1 MTEEEHVE
9 EQIIEDAVSEQSV
22 DEASGEQQDQ
32 KMVPLSAM
40 LATRK
45 KLQEA
50 QAKASKADAK
60 AELLYQELMRQK
72 ESVSQE
78 PEDPT
83 ALVEKQTLKDATM
96 ATKRE
101 IMETLF
107 QDMNPEAVQ
116 KIDLFLDPILKK
128 KPWLAASVDSALN
141 RYARA
146 WEIVQDYQHLVEEKP
161 LNRKSGPSPSDAKKM
176 VENANKPKSPADVGK
191 SAQPAGMDY
200 LKSIQGTK
208 EFREY
213 RKKLLHG

>member
-1 MTEEEHVE
+1 MTEEIREE
-9 EQIIEDAVSEQSV
+9 EQIVEQAVSEPDV
-22 DEASGEQQDQ
+22 DEAAGGSQDQ
-32 KMVPLSAM
+32 KMVPLAAM
-40 LATRK
+40 LATRQK
-45 KLQEA
+45 AKEA
-50 QAKASKADAK
+50 QQKASKAEAK

-72 ESVSQE
+72 ESASQE
-78 PEDPT
+78 SEDPT

-146 WEIVQDYQHLVEEKP
+146 WEIVQDYMHLVDDRP
-161 LNRKSGPSPSDAKKM
+161 LQKKGLSASDAKKI
-176 VENANKPKSPADVGK
+176 VENSAKPRSTADVGR
-191 SAQPAGMDY
+191 SAQPAGVDY

-213 RKKLLHG
+213 RKKLLGG

>member
-1 MTEEEHVE
+1 MSNEDEQIE
-9 EQIIEDAVSEQSV
+9 EQITEVAVSEQPV
-22 DEASGEQQDQ
+22 GEPQEASEDQ
-32 KMVPLSAM
+32 KMVPLAAM

-50 QAKASKADAK
+50 QAKASQADAK

-72 ESVSQE
+72 ESASQE

-116 KIDLFLDPILKK
+116 KIDLYLDPILKK

-146 WEIVQDYQHLVEEKP
+146 WEIVQDYEHLVQDKP
-161 LNRKSGPSPSDAKKM
+161 VTKKSTGPSDAKKI
-176 VENANKPKSPADVGK
+176 VENAAKPRSTADIGK

-213 RKKLLHG
+213 RKKLLRG

>member
-1 MTEEEHVE
+1 MTEEIQEEEHIVE
-9 EQIIEDAVSEQSV
+9 EAVSEPQV
-22 DEASGEQQDQ
+22 DEVSGGAEEQ
-32 KMVPLSAM
+32 KMVPLAAM

-50 QAKASKADAK
+50 QQKASKADAK

-78 PEDPT
+78 PDDPT

-146 WEIVQDYQHLVEEKP
+146 WEIVQDYMHLVEEKP
-161 LNRKSGPSPSDAKKM
+161 VLRKGNTPSDAKKM
-176 VENANKPKSPADVGK
+176 VENAAKPRSPAQGGK

-213 RKKLLHG
+213 RKKLLQG